1 MNHGLSSDTV
11 AAIHRVLRLHPAVE
25 KAVLYGSRAMGNY
38 KPGSDIDLTLFG
50 DALNTQELMNLD
62 DELDDLLLPY
72 RIDLS
77 IRRQINNESLLNHI
91 ERMGILFY
99 VRERE
104 EALGNIRRLL

>member
-77 IRRQINNESLLNHI
+77 LYAKINHDDLLNHI
-91 ERMGILFY
+91 QRVGQVFY
-99 VRERE
+99 QRQLQNQKVTSK
-104 EALGNIRRLL
+104 

>member
-11 AAIHRVLRLHPAVE
+11 AAIHRVFRLHPAVE

-77 IRRQINNESLLNHI
+77 LYAKINHDDLLNHI
-91 ERMGILFY
+91 QRVGQVFY
-99 VRERE
+99 QRQLQNQKVTSK
-104 EALGNIRRLL
+104 

>member
-77 IRRQINNESLLNHI
+77 LYAKINHDDLRNHI
-91 ERMGILFY
+91 QRVGQVFY
-99 VRERE
+99 QRQLQNQKVTSK
-104 EALGNIRRLL
+104 